1 MMSVLYCHRCGAE
14 EGFLRQASTG
24 GFLQSS
30 YQLQKFMKHTIPST
44 GYDVASVF
52 NDPSTQTYANY
63 IVNTFASGCV
73 EIDDRNRRNIIWVA
87 GKTVGMKF
95 EKGDPVLPEDAVKL
109 VLSTDPQRVHAYP
122 VSSTTLSTGFCS
134 KCDGAIST

>member
-1 MMSVLYCHRCGAE
+1 MVSVFYCHRCGAE

-44 GYDVASVF
+44 VHDVASVF

-63 IVNTFASGCV
+63 IVNTFASGCI
-73 EIDDRNRRNIIWVA
+73 EIDDRNRLNVMWVA
-87 GKTVGMKF
+87 GKQVGMKL
-95 EKGDPVLPEDAVKL
+95 EKGVPVLPADAVKL
-109 VLSTDPQRVHAYP
+109 VLSTDPQKVHAYP
-122 VSSTTLSTGFCS
+122 VSSTTLSTGFCF
-134 KCDGAIST
+134 KCGGAIST